1 MGCVNTRWVK
11 IVKFSVSLILG
22 VSAVE
27 SHRSKSPSKLKIS
40 VFTVSTS
47 RFMMLQKGEQ
57 IIDDSGQ
64 IAADML
70 KKLNYDVEY
79 IGVVNDDVA
88 MIREK
93 LFEALSH
100 GSDVVIITGGTGI
113 SRRDLTIEA
122 VRPLLEKELEGF
134 GEILRME
141 SYRKIGAPAA
151 MTRATAGTINKKIV
165 IALPGSPDAVKT
177 AIEIFGNELPHFV
190 YIAGS

>member
-1 MGCVNTRWVK
+1 M
-11 IVKFSVSLILG
+11 
-22 VSAVE
+22 SAVE
-27 SHRSKSPSKLKIS
+27 AHRSKSPTKLKIS

-47 RFMMLQKGEQ
+47 RFMMIQKGEQ
-57 IIDDSGQ
+57 VIDDSGQ
-64 IAADML
+64 TAVDML

-79 IGVVNDDVA
+79 IGIVNDDVA

-100 GSDVVIITGGTGI
+100 GSDVVIITGGTGL

-141 SYRKIGAPAA
+141 SYRKIGAAAA

-177 AIEIFGNELPHFV
+177 AIEIFGNELPHLV